1 MQAELDDVLRLR
13 CRALTSQTLVA
24 ASALFDRPFPL
35 ILEICP
41 DDAAIYLSYQSQED
55 VMSDADT
62 ELE

>member
-13 CRALTSQTLVA
+13 CRALTSQTLLA
-24 ASALFDRPFPL
+24 ASALFDRRFPL
-35 ILEICP
+35 ILGSSA
-41 DDAAIYLSYQSQED
+41 DDVAIFLSNQSHD